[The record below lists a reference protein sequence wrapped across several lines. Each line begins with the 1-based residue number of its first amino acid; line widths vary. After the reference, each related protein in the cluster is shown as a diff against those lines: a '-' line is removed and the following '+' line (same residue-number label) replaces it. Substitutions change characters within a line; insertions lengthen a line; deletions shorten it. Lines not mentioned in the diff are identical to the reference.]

1 VSSGPAAGGG
11 TAGRPGAVDGR
22 DVDGLLQAVVAE
34 VGAALGFWSVDLWTF
49 SEDVDSLVC
58 RAWWCRDEDAPGA
71 GSCVGAVVGL
81 DQSHDLRRLVLA
93 GEVVERHAGDDLS
106 PADAAALAQAGF
118 TSRIDVPLLAGAE
131 VLGVLSLA
139 EKGAVRR
146 LSTEDRE
153 RLGSLARLAAAV
165 LRAARLYE
173 SEADRAGRLVAL
185 LASGRGVSAALS
197 VPEIV
202 AAVRDEAAGMI
213 LGVAC
218 KAEIVLRRDDG
229 TYALPNL
236 SAPADTGGESQPVR
250 ADAVARQAVERG
262 RPESGRTP
270 GGRARLVAP
279 LLAAGQALG
288 YIELTADLQRQ
299 FRSAEVELATLL
311 AGQTAAAL
319 ERARSL
325 RALQS
330 RSAIDTVSGLYSR
343 WYFFERLY
351 AEVARAR
358 RYREP
363 LALVVAELDREDGL
377 AAARGAEFRDA
388 ALAAVARLVLSSL
401 RDKVDVAC
409 RLGAGR
415 FALLLPSTP
424 PGPSAAG
431 LVAERIRVRVA
442 GTHLSDDEVGELGRF
457 TMSLGV
463 AGYPDAAEDADE
475 LMAAAESRLAAALA
489 AGGDRVE
496 PPLPD
501 PEEQEDDEAPEGE
514 PA

>member
-1 VSSGPAAGGG
+1 MSTSPAASGG
-11 TAGRPGAVDGR
+11 TAGRLGAVDGR

-49 SEDVDSLVC
+49 SEDADSLVC
-58 RAWWCRDEDAPGA
+58 RAWWCRDGVAAGA

-81 DQSHDLRRLVLA
+81 DQSSDLRRLVLA
-93 GEVVERHAGDDLS
+93 AEVVERHAGDDLS
-106 PADAAALAQAGF
+106 PADAALAQAGF

-139 EKGAVRR
+139 EKGLVRR
-146 LSTEDRE
+146 LSAEDHE

-173 SEADRAGRLVAL
+173 SEAERAGRLVTL
-185 LASGRGVSAALS
+185 LAAGRGVSASLS

-202 AAVRDEAAGMI
+202 AAVLDEAAGMVP
-213 LGVAC
+213 GVTC
-218 KAEIVLRRDDG
+218 EAEVVLRRDDG
-229 TYALPNL
+229 TYALPSL
-236 SAPADTGGESQPVR
+236 SAAAGASGEPQPVR
-250 ADAVARQAVERG
+250 ADAVARQAVDLG
-262 RPESGRTP
+262 RPEAARTHD
-270 GGRARLVAP
+270 GRARLVAP

-288 YIELTADLQRQ
+288 YIEFTAHLRRR
-299 FRSAEVELATLL
+299 FRPQEVELATLL

-319 ERARSL
+319 ERARAL

-330 RSAIDTVSGLYSR
+330 RSAIDPVSGLYSR
-343 WYFFERLY
+343 WYYFERLY

-363 LALVVAELDREDGL
+363 LALVVAEIDREDRL
-377 AAARGAEFRDA
+377 AESRGAEYRDA

-415 FALLLPSTP
+415 FALLLPNTP
-424 PGPSAAG
+424 SGPSAAG

-442 GTHLSDDEVGELGRF
+442 GTHLSHDEVGELGCF

-501 PEEQEDDEAPEGE
+501 PEEQDDDEGSEGE